1 MSRSKNSFVF
11 IYYNNVFRSNSIV
24 YLYGVSNNHIHVFN
38 TGFTET
44 PNLAANLFVLDM
56 SWKLKKKKI
65 QKTMFKKAETWTG
78 VTAVINSLHVLVWL
92 NNRKIR
98 TIQIQYRHTRYT
110 KAVISKRYT
119 STMYDTHGTTFIP
132 QHKFIIITFTGHQYA
147 VQIYNSH
154 SIPEIWLTEKNMLP
168 L

>member
-56 SWKLKKKKI
+56 SWKFKKKDS
-65 QKTMFKKAETWTG
+65 EDY
-78 VTAVINSLHVLVWL
+78 V
-92 NNRKIR
+92 
-98 TIQIQYRHTRYT
+98 
-110 KAVISKRYT
+110 
-119 STMYDTHGTTFIP
+119 
-132 QHKFIIITFTGHQYA
+132 
-147 VQIYNSH
+147 
-154 SIPEIWLTEKNMLP
+154 
-168 L
+168 